1 MVWCQLTSRSSSK
14 TYKAPLSL
22 PASHFFPK
30 MTEATKRR
38 RPRAHG
44 VLLAIILA
52 CTPHGAS
59 AFVAPSALS
68 LSPASSANPGRPSWQ
83 QQQRRQQQHSFQQ
96 QQQGSEAQLSSRARF
111 AEASRGCSSLNGMLA
126 VDSDVSTDN
135 TDGWNPIE
143 GVEIGTCSLVGSGPG
158 DPDLLTVAGLRE
170 LQSADMVIA
179 DRLVSAEI
187 LGLVRKS

>member
-1 MVWCQLTSRSSSK
+1 
-14 TYKAPLSL
+14 
-22 PASHFFPK
+22 
-30 MTEATKRR
+30 
-38 RPRAHG
+38 
-44 VLLAIILA
+44 
-52 CTPHGAS
+52 
-59 AFVAPSALS
+59 
-68 LSPASSANPGRPSWQ
+68 
-83 QQQRRQQQHSFQQ
+83 
-96 QQQGSEAQLSSRARF
+96 
-111 AEASRGCSSLNGMLA
+111 MLA